1 LAFREVAVTEI
12 REVLRGWL
20 SGAGLRRVAEQA
32 GVDRKTARRYVE
44 AAIAAG
50 LARDGGAGQ
59 LTDGLIGQVAQA
71 VRPARPGGH
80 GLAWEQLEARQAE
93 IGAKVAAGLSVVKI
107 GRLLG
112 GQGVVV
118 PYRTLHRFCVERCG
132 FGTTAATVRV
142 ADGEPGSEVQV
153 DFGYLGMLVDPVSG
167 QRRKVHAL
175 IFTAC
180 YSRHM
185 FVWLSFSQTL
195 AAVIAGCQAAWEFF
209 GGAFRVV
216 VCDNAS
222 AIVAD
227 ADPVNPRFTAG
238 WLDYAQH
245 CGLATD
251 AARVRSPKDKPRVE
265 RAVQYVRGNFFA
277 GETFAGLAD
286 AQQRAEAWCRQVAGT
301 RIHGTIQARP
311 GEVFA
316 ECEAHLLLPVP
327 PPYDVPVFTTVK
339 VHRDFHVEVARSL
352 YSAPQQY
359 LGRHLDA
366 RADSALVKLYHRGVL
381 VKTHPRA
388 EPGRRVTDPADLP
401 AHKSTYA
408 MRDVQALA
416 AAARRHGDAIGVY
429 ADRLLDT
436 DLPWTRMRQVYRL
449 LGLIRRYGPGPVE
462 AACQRALDLDVVNV
476 TKIASM
482 REKATENNPLPP
494 EPATAAAARFARDPA
509 EYRPVQLTLL
519 DGGKAGTR

>member
-12 REVLRGWL
+12 REVLRAWL
-20 SGAGLRRVAEQA
+20 AGAGLRRVAEQA

-44 AAIAAG
+44 AALAAG
-50 LARDGGAGQ
+50 LTRDGGTGQ

-71 VRPARPGGH
+71 VHPARPGGH
-80 GLAWEQLEARQAE
+80 GLAWEQLEARHTDIKAR
-93 IGAKVAAGLSVVKI
+93 VDAGLSVVKI
-107 GRLLG
+107 GRLLE

-132 FGTTAATVRV
+132 FGKTAATVRV

-153 DFGYLGMLVDPVSG
+153 DFGYLGLLADPVSG

-175 IFTAC
+175 IFTAA

-195 AAVIAGCQAAWEFF
+195 TAVIAGCQAAWEFF
-209 GGAFRVV
+209 GGAFRVM

-222 AIVAD
+222 AIVAS

-277 GETFAGLAD
+277 GETFHGLAD
-286 AQQRAEAWCRQVAGT
+286 AQARAEAWCRNVAGT

-311 GEVFA
+311 AQVFA
-316 ECEAHLLLPVP
+316 EHEAHLLLPVP
-327 PPYDVPVFTTVK
+327 APYDVPVFTCVK

-366 RADSALVKLYHRGVL
+366 RADSSLVKLYHRGVL
-381 VKTHPRA
+381 VKAHPRA

-401 AHKSTYA
+401 AHKTTYA
-408 MRDVQALA
+408 MRDVHALS
-416 AAARRHGDAIGVY
+416 AAARRHGDAVGAY
-429 ADRLLDT
+429 AEHLLDT

-449 LGLIRRYGPGPVE
+449 LGLVRRYGPGPVE
-462 AACQRALDLDVVNV
+462 AACARALEVDVVSV
-476 TKIASM
+476 TKVASM
-482 REKATENNPLPP
+482 LEKATENAPLPP
-494 EPATAAAARFARDPA
+494 PPATAATARFARDPA
-509 EYRPVQLTLL
+509 EYRPAQLALVEP
-519 DGGKAGTR
+519 KAAAR